1 MTGSRDTLAEAVGL
15 VAAFERSDWLDLD
28 LRCGTLCVRLSRRA
42 GGSPS
47 DVQADDLKLTTVRAP
62 HLGTVRSVAPLGQDL
77 ALGDV
82 CVVLDLLGEAV
93 EVCVPAAGHVAQVQV
108 NAGDLV
114 DYDQPLL
121 TLADGIRIVAAAAA
135 LR

>member
-1 MTGSRDTLAEAVGL
+1 MRDTLAEAVGL

-47 DVQADDLKLTTVRAP
+47 DAQADDLMLTTVRAP
-62 HLGTVRSVAPLGQDL
+62 HLGTVRSVAPLGQAL
-77 ALGDV
+77 ALGDI
-82 CVVLDLLGEAV
+82 CAVLDLLGEAV
-93 EVCVPAAGHVAQVQV
+93 EVGAPTAGHVAQVRV
-108 NAGDLV
+108 RTGDLV

-121 TLADGIRIVAAAAA
+121 ALADGIRTLAAAAA